1 MYSYYHIEI
10 FGKFTKLFCSKII
23 LGTKSVGLVAV
34 IFITLFN
41 SLSQTVEKDRKH

>member
-1 MYSYYHIEI
+1 MYSNYHIEI

-34 IFITLFN
+34 IFISLFN
-41 SLSQTVEKDRKH
+41 SPSQTVGNDRKP